1 MPSRMQSVPFDDTPA
16 WLWSLLGASD
26 PAQCN
31 ARLRT
36 LGLEMRDGLL
46 RGVSTASQAQAQTS
60 VTFGYKWEKRE
71 TYESATGLAHMRAW
85 LNERYGSAEELPFL
99 NRGGEKPILLDAGCG
114 AGYSALELFAPVLHR
129 IRYLGVDISS
139 AVDVAKLRFAE
150 RGACDAAFM
159 QADLTRLPIPNGSV
173 DAIFSEGVLHHT
185 DSTKAALLALAP
197 KLRPEGAFMFYVYR
211 KKGPIREFTD
221 DYIRANLQAMS
232 PQEAWDALE
241 PLSLLG
247 KALGELD
254 VEIEIP
260 AAIRLLKI
268 PAGRINLQRLFY
280 WHVFKAFY
288 RPDMSLD
295 EMNHI
300 NFDWYAP
307 KNAHRQSPDEVRAWC
322 AAAGLAIER
331 ERIEEAGITVIARRL
346 GE

>member
-1 MPSRMQSVPFDDTPA
+1 MPSRMQSVPFDDMPA
-16 WLWSLLGASD
+16 WLWSLLGAND
-26 PAQCN
+26 PTQRN

-60 VTFGYKWEKRE
+60 VTFGYKWKKRE

-85 LNERYGSAEELPFL
+85 LNERYGAAEELPFL

-129 IRYLGVDISS
+129 VRYLGVDISS

-150 RGACDAAFM
+150 RGECDAAFM

-185 DSTKAALLALAP
+185 DSTQAALLALAP
-197 KLRPEGAFMFYVYR
+197 KLRPGGAFMFYVYR
-211 KKGPIREFTD
+211 NKGPIREFTD

-241 PLSLLG
+241 PLSMLG
-247 KALGELD
+247 KTLGELD

-260 AAIRLLKI
+260 AAIRLLEI